1 MSVKVEG
8 VIDLPHVNLKEIAD
22 IYDFLHFMHEN
33 NIFNLSDWTISFSE
47 KEKCLKIKHKS
58 RSWSYVYIF
67 DSGKVEWD
75 AHYQETVTF
84 KDALLSKIREYY
96 PMYKKAMEF
105 AEKYKAKTI
114 SFDKEKEKIILE
126 VYDD

>member
-96 PMYKKAMEF
+96 PM
-105 AEKYKAKTI
+105 
-114 SFDKEKEKIILE
+114 
-126 VYDD
+126 